1 MNDVIIE
8 TILNTPSLYRLL
20 IPDGINAYGIMLGG
34 SRFFGLE
41 NEDSDYD
48 LNIIVSS
55 EDYAKLEKKHSERPS
70 IYINNIHIHWYYCP
84 VDFKFFNFSFG
95 SYMGLYWW
103 NAAFIQGITR
113 ESFIR
118 ILDESGITKF
128 LNKLEANKTLLF
140 MLLRDAY
147 RFGYLKLPKDET
159 ILRFIWKKSY
169 LPLYIAFML
178 SNTDSSKKDVIRKIK
193 RATANIEQIDDQSN
207 TASLA
212 QKLSDEDV
220 QFIIDMFN
228 VLIEKTNF

>member
-1 MNDVIIE
+1 MNDAIID
-8 TILNTPSLYRLL
+8 TVLNTPSLYRLL
-20 IPDGINAYGIMLGG
+20 IPDGINAYGILFGG
-34 SRFFGLE
+34 SRFFSLE
-41 NEDSDYD
+41 NENSDYD
-48 LNIIVSS
+48 LNIIVSV

-70 IYINNIHIHWYYCP
+70 IYINDIHIHWYYCP
-84 VDFKFFNFSFG
+84 VDFKFFNFNVG

-103 NAAFIQGITR
+103 NAALIQGITR

-118 ILDESGITKF
+118 IIDNTGVTTF
-128 LNKLEANKTLLF
+128 LNKLETNKNLLF

-147 RFGYLKLPKDET
+147 RFSYLKLPKDET

-178 SNTDSSKKDVIRKIK
+178 SKTDPAKKNAIRKIK
-193 RATANIEQIDDQSN
+193 QATADIERLDEPRN
-207 TASLA
+207 VAALLKA
-212 QKLSDEDV
+212 LSDEDI